1 MVLAAGFSRVSIRSV
16 KGRRGGLAYLQLR
29 GRRDIGR
36 RIQRLAVEMQRDQVE
51 FVAVEFQRR
60 VGAPLRMRPQRQR
73 RDDARR
79 VSIERNI
86 EIDRIDQEVGDAII
100 GEANGLSNMRA
111 HRDLSIVAGFS
122 GSSLP
127 ASCGEGP
134 GADSIRDSTAP
145 P

>member
-1 MVLAAGFSRVSIRSV
+1 M
-16 KGRRGGLAYLQLR
+16 GL
-29 GRRDIGR
+29 
-36 RIQRLAVEMQRDQVE
+36 QRLAVEMQRDQVE

-60 VGAPLRMRPQRQR
+60 LGAPLRMRPQRQR
-73 RDDARR
+73 RDDAGR

-122 GSSLP
+122 
-127 ASCGEGP
+127 
-134 GADSIRDSTAP
+134 R
-145 P
+145 